1 MAQDNADNPPPRG
14 LSSFANLLGSNAGT
28 ISSAPVMY
36 NQQPGADDQQQDAT
50 PAKKQQINSGTY
62 CAPLASAFEKM

>member
-1 MAQDNADNPPPRG
+1 MAQDNADNPSSRG

-36 NQQPGADDQQQDAT
+36 NQQPGADDQQDAT

-62 CAPLASAFEKM
+62 CAPLASDFEKM

>member
-1 MAQDNADNPPPRG
+1 MAQDSSDNPPPRG

-36 NQQPGADDQQQDAT
+36 GQQPGTDDQQQDAAQT
-50 PAKKQQINSGTY
+50 KKQQINSGTY
-62 CAPLASAFEKM
+62 CAPLASDF